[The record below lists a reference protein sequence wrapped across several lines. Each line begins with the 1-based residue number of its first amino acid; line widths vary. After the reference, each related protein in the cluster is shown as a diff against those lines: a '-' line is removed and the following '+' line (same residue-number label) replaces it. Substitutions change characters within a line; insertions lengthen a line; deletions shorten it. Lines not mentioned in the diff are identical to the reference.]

1 MVASLQTSRTR
12 IMDIQRKR
20 GSKSRKKGMKL
31 GHRHIIK
38 VVRKAKTSKCTLAF
52 YDNFKA

>member
-1 MVASLQTSRTR
+1 
-12 IMDIQRKR
+12 MDTQRKR

-31 GHRHIIK
+31 GHRHVIK